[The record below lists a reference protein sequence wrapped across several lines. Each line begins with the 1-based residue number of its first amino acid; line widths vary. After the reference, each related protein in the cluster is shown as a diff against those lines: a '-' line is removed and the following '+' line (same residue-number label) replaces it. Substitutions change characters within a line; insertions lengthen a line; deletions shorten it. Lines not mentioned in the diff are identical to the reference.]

1 MRIILN
7 NLRFYSYHGVLPQEN
22 AVGDWYTINL
32 RLTLNDETAL
42 TSDNIADTVNYAD
55 VYQEVKR
62 QMAQPSRLIEHLCG
76 KITRQLFERFPL
88 ITEIQISI
96 VKQNP
101 PMGADCDGCGIE
113 VTTKRDS

>member
-42 TSDNIADTVNYAD
+42 QTDNIADTVNYAD
-55 VYQEVKR
+55 VYEEVKL

-76 KITRQLFERFPL
+76 KISNRLFARFPL
-88 ITEIQISI
+88 VTEIQISI

-101 PMGADCDGCGIE
+101 PMSADCDGCGIE
-113 VTTKRDS
+113 VTMKRE